1 MKYIARDY
9 GNGITGT
16 GTSSSA
22 AGTQGQLK
30 TSLVD
35 AILFVIKNYASPDTI
50 MAFLGLNQQT
60 AYLLYM
66 VLIYVIKQKLE
77 QRAV

>member
-1 MKYIARDY
+1 
-9 GNGITGT
+9 
-16 GTSSSA
+16 
-22 AGTQGQLK
+22 LK

-66 VLIYVIKQKLE
+66 VLIYVIKPKLE